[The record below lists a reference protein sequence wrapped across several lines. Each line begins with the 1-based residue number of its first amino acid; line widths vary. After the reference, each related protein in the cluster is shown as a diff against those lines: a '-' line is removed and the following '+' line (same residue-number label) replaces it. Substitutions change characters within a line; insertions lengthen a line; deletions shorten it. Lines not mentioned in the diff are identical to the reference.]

1 MRSGQTAA
9 DGPLS
14 DLAPTAPRR
23 QAPFWASVA
32 PPPVCRCSSSQRA
45 PGYPPEQTPGP
56 PSAPNRLRSLPG
68 PRPQP
73 AHPCETGSP
82 DHPSP
87 EGRSRPNPPDRQHR
101 RPSLRIPGSPVP
113 LLCGVARS
121 RRAGQINWARLAFL
135 HLVVAVVYQIGGTT
149 VTKSSV
155 QPGAVA
161 QPGTNIRTDRAG
173 AARQAAAA
181 SKRDHAVMAAA
192 MPGMMRRMRAPARTA
207 DRERGQCPGCE
218 VGAAQAGYLRG
229 QRAALAELEHRL
241 VVPENMTLTRVAPG
255 GHGPGGKREPGTLF
269 ALCDYLMLFDLF

>member
-32 PPPVCRCSSSQRA
+32 PPPVCRCGSSQRA

-82 DHPSP
+82 DYPSP
-87 EGRSRPNPPDRQHR
+87 EGRSRPNPPDRQHP

-155 QPGAVA
+155 QPRCRLY
-161 QPGTNIRTDRAG
+161 QPGTNIRTDRPS
-173 AARQAAAA
+173 AARQARSAHGEAA
-181 SKRDHAVMAAA
+181 RIGHARQLRSGVSSQTVKLLTNSDQPPCDPPQRTLDGVAVSIRTFSADPWSGDLPDIA
-192 MPGMMRRMRAPARTA
+192 DCRQLCGRLALVAKTGRQIAETIRTGGDMMRS
-207 DRERGQCPGCE
+207 
-218 VGAAQAGYLRG
+218 L
-229 QRAALAELEHRL
+229 
-241 VVPENMTLTRVAPG
+241 
-255 GHGPGGKREPGTLF
+255 
-269 ALCDYLMLFDLF
+269 